1 MIKIDD
7 CNDIMQWPDEEVE
20 SDAIEWENLGER
32 LSLAVQGEP
41 PAKLEGLR

>member
-1 MIKIDD
+1 
-7 CNDIMQWPDEEVE
+7 MQWPDEEVE

-32 LSLAVQGEP
+32 LCLVVQGEL